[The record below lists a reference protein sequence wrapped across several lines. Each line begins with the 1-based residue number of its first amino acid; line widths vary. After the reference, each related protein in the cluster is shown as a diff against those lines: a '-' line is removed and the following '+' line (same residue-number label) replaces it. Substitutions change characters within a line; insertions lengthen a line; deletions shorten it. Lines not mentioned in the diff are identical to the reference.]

1 MPRQIITRKA
11 AISVQAASSQEDPYV
26 NKLLKLIPADIIAVY
41 LTVFNLIQAYQRSD
55 GGSNDTFQWIV
66 FGIILVITPFY
77 LRLIA
82 KVESMLQIVFCVIS
96 FCIWVFS
103 IGGPATGKELG
114 GYSIQFIASIIL
126 PIYTLFIPFVY
137 EKATNNN

>member
-1 MPRQIITRKA
+1 MPRQIITKTA
-11 AISVQAASSQEDPYV
+11 AITVQANTNQEDPYV

-55 GGSNDTFQWIV
+55 GGTNGTFQWIV
-66 FGIILVITPFY
+66 FAAILVITPFY

-82 KVESMLQIVFCVIS
+82 KVESVLQIIFCVIS

-103 IGGPATGKELG
+103 IGGPGTGKEIG
-114 GYSIQFIASIIL
+114 GYSIQFIASILL

-137 EKATNNN
+137 EKATK